1 MKISEALKAKYV
13 FDELTLGEVLDL
25 VWEKVEVFVVHEDR
39 TTWHHTYFDRSGD
52 TLSLYEG
59 SDKEDDG
66 EALWEFSLK
75 EKVRVKGNMIY
86 FKKERKDGPAI
97 ELLRTSKIDVAKI
110 LQKV

>member
-1 MKISEALKAKYV
+1 MKVSEALKAKYV

-25 VWEKVEVFVVHEDR
+25 VWKKVEVFVVHQDG
-39 TTWHHTYFDRSGD
+39 TAWDHIYFDRSGD
-52 TLSLYEG
+52 KLSLYDG
-59 SDKEDDG
+59 SDKYDDG

-97 ELLRTSKIDVAKI
+97 ELLRTSKIDVTKM
-110 LQKV
+110 LQKG